1 MTVRVGLIGLGA
13 IARTHVAALRSLT
26 QEGVAVEI
34 AGYVG
39 RPDAAAALG
48 LPGAPATL
56 AELLARP
63 DIDLIADASPS
74 AVHAE
79 HAVAALDAGKGVV
92 VEKPLATTGADAERV
107 LAAAE
112 RHGGFGSVFAQRRFE
127 VTHQY
132 VHRLLSQGR
141 LGAVVAASVTLPWW
155 RDDAYFAAAPWRG
168 RAPEGGVLLNQGI
181 HSVDLL
187 LWLLGDA
194 VAAVGF
200 GTSAFRPGDA
210 VDTCAGAVRFANGAL
225 ATVLATSAAPP
236 GSPATLS
243 IHTTAGTVSL
253 SQSETTA
260 WTFDVPP
267 PPASSGG
274 GMGASDPGGIGH
286 AGHAAQWRDIIEA
299 YQQGRSPAV
308 PLRDGLRA
316 VALCEALVA
325 GRHPDSVPPGI
336 LG

>member
-13 IARTHVAALRSLT
+13 IARTHVAALRALAH
-26 QEGVAVEI
+26 EGMAIEV

-56 AELLARP
+56 AQLLERP

-79 HAVAALDAGKGVV
+79 HAVATLAAGKGVV
-92 VEKPLATTGADAERV
+92 VEKPLATTAADAARV
-107 LAAAE
+107 LAAADAQ
-112 RHGGFGSVFAQRRFE
+112 GGFGSVFAQRRFE
-127 VTHQY
+127 ASHQY

-141 LGAVVAASVTLPWW
+141 LGEVVAATVTLPWW
-155 RDDAYFAAAPWRG
+155 RDESYFSAAPWRG
-168 RAPEGGVLLNQGI
+168 RAPEGDVLLNQGI
-181 HSVDLL
+181 HSIDLL

-194 VAAVGF
+194 VDAVGF
-200 GTSAFRPGDA
+200 STSAFRPGDA
-210 VDTCAGAVRFANGAL
+210 VDTCAGAIRFASGAL

-243 IHTTAGTVSL
+243 VHTTTGTVSL
-253 SQSETTA
+253 SQSQTTA
-260 WTFDVPP
+260 WTFDMPP

-274 GMGASDPGGIGH
+274 MGASDPTGIGH

-299 YQQGRSPAV
+299 YQQGRTPAV

-316 VALCEALVA
+316 VIVCEALAA
-325 GRHPDSVPPGI
+325 GRDPDSVRSGI